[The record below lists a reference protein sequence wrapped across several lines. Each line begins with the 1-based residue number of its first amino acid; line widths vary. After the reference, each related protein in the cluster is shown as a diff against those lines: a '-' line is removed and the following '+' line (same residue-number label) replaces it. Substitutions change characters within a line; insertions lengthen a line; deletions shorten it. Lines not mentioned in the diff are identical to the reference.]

1 VVKGIGMTS
10 DAKHYVAPNLT
21 TIVTCMR
28 QAIADAGLACEEIDA
43 INAHAASTN
52 VGDGIETKAFL
63 EVFGKDQQ
71 LPITANKSQ
80 IGHTMG
86 ASSAIE
92 LMLSIEGLSR
102 GVLLPT
108 INYDPDPK
116 LPPLNIVTNSANALQ
131 HQHVLTNSFGFGG
144 CNVCLVV
151 GN

>member
-1 VVKGIGMTS
+1 
-10 DAKHYVAPNLT
+10 
-21 TIVTCMR
+21 MR
-28 QAIADAGLACEEIDA
+28 QAIKDAGLACEDIDA

-52 VGDGIETKAFL
+52 VGDAVETNALL
-63 EVFGKDQQ
+63 EVFGKNPQ
-71 LPITANKSQ
+71 LPITANKAQ

-92 LMLSIEGLSR
+92 LILSIEGLAR
-102 GVLLPT
+102 DMLLPT

-116 LPPLNIVTNSANALQ
+116 LPPLNIVTDSAKK
-131 HQHVLTNSFGFGG
+131 HPHHHVLTNSFGFGG